1 MVDAVLVDVTVPA
14 TVASDSVLVTG
25 TVVGAN
31 VGVVVVGATVGA
43 APTTVAVVVPLVGG
57 AVTHPVVV
65 PVAVAVAGARA
76 TVELLTVTGVGP
88 VVVLAGAVKAVFVT
102 TGVPA
107 TVLSE
112 VVTPFVTTLVSVIG
126 VTVTRCD
133 WVNEVTVLTKAVV
146 VVVLDPG
153 KVSVCDQASVAF
165 TWPAL
170 QPPPPA

>member
-1 MVDAVLVDVTVPA
+1 V
-14 TVASDSVLVTG
+14 VTG
-25 TVVGAN
+25 TVVGAKV
-31 VGVVVVGATVGA
+31 VGVVDGATVGTGA
-43 APTTVAVVVPLVGG
+43 STVAVVVPLVGG

-65 PVAVAVAGARA
+65 PVAVTVAGVTA
-76 TVELLTVTGVGP
+76 TVDVLTVVGVGP

-102 TGVPA
+102 TAVPA
-107 TVLSE
+107 TVVSE
-112 VVTPFVTTLVSVIG
+112 IVTPFETTLVSVIG

-133 WVNEVTVLTKAVV
+133 CVYAVSVLTEAVV

-153 KVSVCDQASVAF
+153 KVSICDQASFAF